1 MDWDGEGFAVHS
13 STWRSCAKG
22 EWRVSGWLAISNRRE
37 KISYFSISVFA
48 AFLRARN
55 PCRTHKYFIY
65 SCFKKSCGKKSVKK
79 HAEISLVL
87 FSFASGFQRNLRKVI
102 VGFGIVGW
110 MKLFIWIVKI
120 HWLLDTQIAFR
131 DCCVQ
136 FFPFYDNLFRKQLYV
151 LEIFCMCF
159 HISLHDLRTT
169 QNQGK
174 QDTSSFTGNLV
185 LPTELIT

>member
-120 HWLLDTQIAFR
+120 HWLLDTQIAFK

-136 FFPFYDNLFRKQLYV
+136 FFPFFATTFFENS
-151 LEIFCMCF
+151 CMYLKYFVCVF
-159 HISLHDLRTT
+159 ISVFMILGPLRTKESRI
-169 QNQGK
+169 QAVSQA
-174 QDTSSFTGNLV
+174 
-185 LPTELIT
+185 I